1 MFGFGNFLFKCC
13 WRVGEMHTATADGQY
28 RGTNGSSLG
37 RDKVAILDAGSQ
49 YGKVIDRRVRE
60 LCVES
65 DILPLDTPAYHL
77 KEGGY
82 RAIIISGGPNSV
94 YAEDAP
100 RYDADIFKIGL
111 PVLGICYGM
120 QMLNKEFGGS
130 VLRKEAREDGQYE
143 VEVETTCP
151 LFNRLEKLQPVL
163 LTHGDSVQKVGER
176 FRVGAQ
182 SSNHLIAAIYN
193 EQMRL
198 YGVQFHPEVDLT
210 PKGKQMLS
218 NFLFDIAGL
227 SRSFTL
233 RSRREA
239 CIQYIRDTVGDN
251 KVLVLVSGG
260 VDSTVCAALLR
271 TALREDQVIALHID
285 NGFMRKNE
293 SAKVERCLREL
304 GVRLHVVNASHQF
317 RQGST
322 VVLSPGPGTARMRHT
337 PLLCHTTSPEDKR
350 KIIGDV
356 FIRLAE
362 QAVRDLN
369 LQEDQVL
376 LGQGTLR
383 PDLIESASSLCSN
396 NAATIKTHHNDTE
409 LVRLLRQRG
418 RVVEPLKDFHKDEV
432 RALGL
437 ELGLPTT
444 LLERHPFPGPGL
456 AVRVLCLEEPYAD
469 RDFAETQVI
478 VKIMVE
484 YASMCVKSHALLGR
498 VSSASSAADQ
508 AELKRISSS
517 STVAATLLPLRSV
530 GVQGDGRTYSYAVA
544 LSTERY
550 PPDWKDMAYLAKM
563 IPRVCHNVNR
573 VCYAFGGLI
582 KEQVT
587 DITPTFLTQQ
597 VISTLRQADDL
608 ATQVLISSGIM
619 NRIAQ
624 MPVVLIPIHFDRD
637 AAVRAASCQR
647 SVVLRPFITS
657 DFMTGVPAIPGSDA
671 MPQDVL
677 DRMRKDLLSVPGIS
691 RVLYDLTPK
700 PPATTE
706 WE

>member
-1 MFGFGNFLFKCC
+1 MFFMLRKCC
-13 WRVGEMHTATADGQY
+13 WRVGEMHTASTDAN
-28 RGTNGSSLG
+28 TNGANPA

-100 RYDADIFKIGL
+100 RYDSDIFKIGL

-130 VLRKEAREDGQYE
+130 VLRKEAREDGQYD
-143 VEVETTCP
+143 VELETTCP
-151 LFNRLEKLQPVL
+151 LFNRLEKVQQVL

-176 FRVGAQ
+176 FRVGAHS
-182 SSNHLIAAIYN
+182 SSNIVAAIYN

-218 NFLFDIAGL
+218 NFLFDISGL

-233 RSRREA
+233 RSRHDA
-239 CIQYIRDTVGDN
+239 ILQHIRDTVGEDN

-260 VDSTVCAALLR
+260 VDSTVCAALIR
-271 TALREDQVIALHID
+271 KALREDQVIALHID

-304 GVRLHVVNASHQF
+304 GVRLHVVNAGHQF

-322 VVLSPGPGTARMRHT
+322 SIRDASGRGRQTA
-337 PLLCHTTSPEDKR
+337 LLCQTTSPEEKR

-356 FIRLAE
+356 FIRVAE
-362 QAVRDLN
+362 QAVRDLQ

-383 PDLIESASSLCSN
+383 PDLIESASSLASN

-409 LVRLLRQRG
+409 LVRALRARG
-418 RVVEPLKDFHKDEV
+418 RVIEPLKDFHKDEV
-432 RALGL
+432 RALGV
-437 ELGLPTT
+437 ELGLPPA
-444 LLERHPFPGPGL
+444 LVERHPFPGPGL
-456 AVRVLCLEEPYAD
+456 AVRVLCQAEPYAE

-498 VSSASSAADQ
+498 VANASTAAEQ
-508 AELKRISSS
+508 AELRRISSK
-517 STVAATLLPLRSV
+517 TPVAATLLPVRSV
-530 GVQGDGRTYSYAVA
+530 GVQGDSRTYSYVVA

-550 PPDWKDMAYLAKM
+550 PPDWKDMAYLAKL

-587 DITPTFLTQQ
+587 DITPTFLTEQ
-597 VISTLRQADDL
+597 VISTIRQADDL
-608 ATQVLISSGIM
+608 ATQVLTSSGISSQ
-619 NRIAQ
+619 IAQ
-624 MPVVLIPIHFDRD
+624 MPVVLIPVHLDRD
-637 AAVRAASCQR
+637 AAARAASCQR
-647 SVVLRPFITS
+647 SLVLRPFCTS
-657 DFMTGVPAIPGSDA
+657 DFMTGQAPLPDTPA
-671 MPQDVL
+671 MPAHVVDK
-677 DRMRKDLLSVPGIS
+677 MRKELMTVPGIS

>member
-1 MFGFGNFLFKCC
+1 MIGFKNLWNKCC
-13 WRVGEMHTATADGQY
+13 WRVGEMHTASTEGQY
-28 RGTNGSSLG
+28 RGANGAAHG
-37 RDKVAILDAGSQ
+37 KDKVAILDAGSQ

-77 KEGGY
+77 KEAGY
-82 RAIIISGGPNSV
+82 RSIIISGGPNSV

-163 LTHGDSVQKVGER
+163 LTHGDSVQKVGDR

-218 NFLFDIAGL
+218 NFLFDIAGM
-227 SRSFTL
+227 SRTFTL

-239 CIQYIRDTVGDN
+239 CVQYIRDTVGDN

-271 TALREDQVIALHID
+271 NALREDQVIALHID

-304 GVRLHVVNASHQF
+304 GVRLHVINASHQF

-322 VVLSPGPGTARMRHT
+322 TVREAGGRVRHT
-337 PLLCHTTSPEDKR
+337 PLLCHAAAPEDKR
-350 KIIGDV
+350 RIIGDV
-356 FIRLAE
+356 FVRVAE
-362 QAVRDLN
+362 HAVRDLLQ
-369 LQEDQVL
+369 LQEEQVL

-383 PDLIESASSLCSN
+383 PDLIESASALASG
-396 NAATIKTHHNDTE
+396 AAAAIKTHHNDTE
-409 LVRLLRQRG
+409 LVRALRQRG
-418 RVVEPLKDFHKDEV
+418 RVVEPLRDFHKDEV
-432 RALGL
+432 RAIGA
-437 ELGLPTT
+437 ELGLPPA
-444 LLERHPFPGPGL
+444 LVDRHPFPGPGL
-456 AVRVLCLEEPYAD
+456 AVRVLCQDEPYAD

-484 YASMCVKSHALLGR
+484 YASMCQKSHALLGR
-498 VSSASSAADQ
+498 VSNATTAPEQ

-517 STVAATLLPLRSV
+517 SVVAATLLPVRTV
-530 GVQGDGRTYSYAVA
+530 GVQGDSRTYSYAVA

-550 PPDWKDMAYLAKM
+550 PPDWQDMHYLAKI

-587 DITPTFLTQQ
+587 DITPTFLSQQ
-597 VISTLRQADDL
+597 VISTIRQADDL
-608 ATQVLISSGIM
+608 ATQVLTSSGAGA
-619 NRIAQ
+619 RVAQ
-624 MPVVLIPIHFDRD
+624 MPVVLLPVHFDRD
-637 AAVRAASCQR
+637 AGVRAPSCQR
-647 SVVLRPFITS
+647 SLVLRPFITN
-657 DFMTGVPAIPGSDA
+657 DFMTGVAALPGSDA
-671 MPQDVL
+671 MPQDVV
-677 DRMRKDLLSVPGIS
+677 DRMFKELMSVPGIS
-691 RVLYDLTPK
+691 RVLYDLTAK

>member
-1 MFGFGNFLFKCC
+1 
-13 WRVGEMHTATADGQY
+13 MHTASTEGQY
-28 RGTNGSSLG
+28 RGTNGSTHG
-37 RDKVAILDAGSQ
+37 KDKVAILDAGSQ
-49 YGKVIDRRVRE
+49 YGKVIDRRIRE

-77 KEGGY
+77 KEAGY

-130 VLRKEAREDGQYE
+130 VLMKEAREDGQYE
-143 VEVETTCP
+143 VELETTCP

-176 FRVGAQ
+176 FRVAAH

-198 YGVQFHPEVDLT
+198 YGVQFHPEVELT

-227 SRSFTL
+227 ARTFTL

-239 CIQYIRDTVGDN
+239 CVQYIRDTVGDN
-251 KVLVLVSGG
+251 KVLVLLSGG
-260 VDSTVCAALLR
+260 VDSTVCAALLS

-293 SAKVERCLREL
+293 SAKVERSLREL
-304 GVRLHVVNASHQF
+304 GVRLHVVNATHQF

-322 VVLSPGPGTARMRHT
+322 TIREAGGRSRHT
-337 PLLCHTTSPEDKR
+337 PLLCHATSPEDKR

-356 FIRLAE
+356 FIRVAE
-362 QAVRDLN
+362 QAVRDLD

-383 PDLIESASSLCSN
+383 PDLIESASALCSG

-409 LVRLLRQRG
+409 LVRVLRQRG
-418 RVVEPLKDFHKDEV
+418 RVVEPLRDFHKDEV
-432 RALGL
+432 RALGA
-437 ELGLPTT
+437 ELGLPSA
-444 LLERHPFPGPGL
+444 LVERHPFPGPGL
-456 AVRVLCLEEPYAD
+456 AVRVLCQEEPYAE

-498 VSSASSAADQ
+498 VANASTPAEQ
-508 AELKRISSS
+508 AELKRISSKS
-517 STVAATLLPLRSV
+517 PVAATLLPLRSV
-530 GVQGDGRTYSYAVA
+530 GVQGDSRTYSYVVA

-550 PPDWKDMAYLAKM
+550 PPDWKDMQYLAKI

-573 VCYAFGGLI
+573 VCYAFGGII
-582 KEQVT
+582 KEQVL
-587 DITPTFLTQQ
+587 DITPTFLTQH

-608 ATQVLISSGIM
+608 ATQVLISSGYAG
-619 NRIAQ
+619 RIAQ
-624 MPVVLIPIHFDRD
+624 MPVVLIPVHFDRD
-637 AAVRAASCQR
+637 AAVRAPSCQR
-647 SVVLRPFITS
+647 SLVLRPFITG
-657 DFMTGVPAIPGSDA
+657 DFMTGVAALPGSDA
-671 MPQDVL
+671 MPQDVV
-677 DRMRKDLLSVPGIS
+677 DRMHKELMTVSGIS

>member
-1 MFGFGNFLFKCC
+1 
-13 WRVGEMHTATADGQY
+13 MHTASTDGQF
-28 RGTNGSSLG
+28 RGTNGAG
-37 RDKVAILDAGSQ
+37 AGAGAVAGAGAAAVDIRDKVAILDAGSQ

-65 DILPLDTPAYHL
+65 DILPLDTPAFHL

-82 RAIIISGGPNSV
+82 RAVIVTGGPNSV

-100 RYDADIFKIGL
+100 RYDPDIFKVGL

-130 VLRKEAREDGQYE
+130 VLHKDTREDGQYQ
-143 VEVETTCP
+143 VELEPSCP
-151 LFNRLEKLQPVL
+151 LFNRLEKQQPVL
-163 LTHGDSVQKVGER
+163 LTHGDSVQKLGDR
-176 FRVGAQ
+176 LRVGAL
-182 SSNHLIAAIYN
+182 SSSQIIAAIYN
-193 EQMRL
+193 ESQRL

-210 PKGKQMLS
+210 PKGNQMIA

-227 SRSFTL
+227 SRTFTL

-239 CIQYIRDTVGDN
+239 CIQYIKETVGETN

-271 TALREDQVIALHID
+271 HALREDQVIALHID

-293 SAKVERCLREL
+293 SAKVERCLRDL
-304 GVRLHVVNASHQF
+304 GVRLHVVDAAHQF

-322 VVLSPGPGTARMRHT
+322 VVREAGGRSRHT
-337 PLLCHTTSPEDKR
+337 PLLCHAAAPEDKR

-356 FIRLAE
+356 FIRVAE
-362 QAVRDLN
+362 RVVQDLN
-369 LQEDQVL
+369 LQEEQVI

-383 PDLIESASSLCSN
+383 PDLIESASSLVSTQ
-396 NAATIKTHHNDTE
+396 ADTIKTHHNDTE
-409 LVRLLRQRG
+409 LVRALRAKG
-418 RVVEPLKDFHKDEV
+418 RVCEPLKDFHKDEV
-432 RALGL
+432 RALGV
-437 ELGLPTT
+437 ELGLPPAMV
-444 LLERHPFPGPGL
+444 ERHPFPGPGL
-456 AVRVLCLEEPYAD
+456 AVRVLCQEEPYAE

-484 YASMCVKSHALLGR
+484 FASMCVKSHALLGR
-498 VSSASSAADQ
+498 VANASTAQEQ
-508 AELKRISSS
+508 AELKRISSKS
-517 STVAATLLPLRSV
+517 PVAATLLPLRSV
-530 GVQGDGRTYSYAVA
+530 GVQGDKRTYSYVVA

-550 PPDWKDMAYLAKM
+550 PPDWKDMMYLARI
-563 IPRVCHNVNR
+563 IPRVAHNVNR

-597 VISTLRQADDL
+597 VVSTIRQADDL
-608 ATQVLISSGIM
+608 ATQVLLSSGCGAH
-619 NRIAQ
+619 IAQ

-637 AAVRAASCQR
+637 AAVRAPSCQR

-657 DFMTGVPAIPGSDA
+657 DFMTGTAATPGTEQ
-671 MPQDVL
+671 MPQDVV
-677 DRMRKDLLSVPGIS
+677 DRMRKEILSVPGVS

-700 PPATTE
+700 PPGTTE

>member
-1 MFGFGNFLFKCC
+1 MIKLKNIWNKCC
-13 WRVGEMHTATADGQY
+13 WRVGEMHTASTEGQY
-28 RGTNGSSLG
+28 RSANGTANG

-77 KEGGY
+77 KETGY

-163 LTHGDSVQKVGER
+163 LTHGDSVQKVGEK

-218 NFLFDIAGL
+218 NFLFDIAGM
-227 SRSFTL
+227 SRTFTL
-233 RSRREA
+233 RSRRDA
-239 CIQYIRDTVGDN
+239 CVQYIRDAVGDN

-304 GVRLHVVNASHQF
+304 GVRLHVINAAHQF

-322 VVLSPGPGTARMRHT
+322 TVREAGGRTRHT
-337 PLLCHTTSPEDKR
+337 PQLCHTAAPEDKR
-350 KIIGDV
+350 RIIGDV
-356 FIRLAE
+356 FMRVAE
-362 QAVRDLN
+362 HAVRDVLN
-369 LQEDQVL
+369 LQEEQVL

-383 PDLIESASSLCSN
+383 PDLIESASALASG
-396 NAATIKTHHNDTE
+396 AAAAIKTHHNDTE
-409 LVRLLRQRG
+409 LVRALRARG

-432 RALGL
+432 RILGT
-437 ELGLPTT
+437 ELGLPAA
-444 LLERHPFPGPGL
+444 LVERHPFPGPGL
-456 AVRVLCLEEPYAD
+456 AVRVLCQDEPYAD

-498 VSSASSAADQ
+498 VSNATTPAEQ
-508 AELKRISSS
+508 AELKRISSAAP
-517 STVAATLLPLRSV
+517 VAAALLPVRSV
-530 GVQGDGRTYSYAVA
+530 GVQGDCRTYSYAVA

-550 PPDWKDMAYLAKM
+550 PPDWQDMHYLAKI

-587 DITPTFLTQQ
+587 DITPTFLSQQ
-597 VISTLRQADDL
+597 VISTIRQADDL
-608 ATQVLISSGIM
+608 ATQILMSSGM
-619 NRIAQ
+619 GSRVAQ
-624 MPVVLIPIHFDRD
+624 MPVVLIPVHFDRD
-637 AAVRAASCQR
+637 AGLRAPSCQR
-647 SVVLRPFITS
+647 SLVLRPFITN
-657 DFMTGVPAIPGSDA
+657 DFMTGVAALPGSDA
-671 MPQDVL
+671 MPQDVV
-677 DRMRKDLLSVPGIS
+677 DRMRKELMSVPGIS